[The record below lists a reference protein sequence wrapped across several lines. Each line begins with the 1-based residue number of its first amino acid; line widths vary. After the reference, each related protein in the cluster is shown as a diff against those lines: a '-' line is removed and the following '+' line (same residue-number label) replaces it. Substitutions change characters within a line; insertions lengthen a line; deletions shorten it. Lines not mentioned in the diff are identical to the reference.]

1 MASDPWN
8 LEDRFP
14 PAGTF
19 NAGSFTGLLDPRG
32 LLRRYGQ
39 NMVRAPQP
47 EDASPFGGGWGGPAL
62 SQQPEQPQP
71 DTPPPL
77 LSPMAYAGGGNPFG
91 PAVQPEP
98 EGFNWGRSLNNVG
111 AWLMANDTGGKSL
124 SALKDGDSDYSLT
137 SGPDGQLFQHNK
149 RTGRVQPVST
159 PSSQMVEMGEDIFG
173 NKIRAL
179 KIGQQFYPVQM
190 SGAAGGQGEGGAQGF
205 GLKQPVDAD
214 GAPLG
219 GQELLDYWRKTS
231 PKDAAVVEA
240 LLRGDMNLGTR
251 QVQKYAAAAALVDP
265 SYAQYDYNTRR
276 NMQIQATTGKVAQE
290 AKAMGTSMK
299 HAESLL
305 KWSEQIGGSNVAP
318 GIANPIYTGVRRE
331 VGDRAFQNARTQYLT
346 NAEALAVEA
355 AKVLSNGNVTAVK
368 DREEFRKVFDLNASP
383 TERMAAI
390 QKVVGLI
397 NDRFKQNEQQ
407 YQTVFPGR
415 TLNQFT
421 KDDRAKMDR
430 ILTLNPAEDA
440 GGVGWSD
447 IGAAA
452 TRVIPAIGAARD
464 AAGALKQRR
473 INKIVKETD

>member
-1 MASDPWN
+1 MAFDLWN

-14 PAGTF
+14 AAGAF
-19 NAGSFTGLLDPRG
+19 NAGSFTGLTDPRG

-39 NMVRAPQP
+39 QMARAPQP
-47 EDASPFGGGWGGPAL
+47 EDASPAL
-62 SQQPEQPQP
+62 SQQPAQPQP

-77 LSPMAYAGGGNPFG
+77 LSPMAYAGGGNQFG

-173 NKIRAL
+173 NKIRAI

-190 SGAAGGQGEGGAQGF
+190 SGAPGQQQPGGGAPD
-205 GLKQPVDAD
+205 LQPFDAD
-214 GAPLG
+214 GNPLS
-219 GQELLDYWRKTS
+219 GQALLDHWKKVR
-231 PKDAAVVEA
+231 PADAKVVEG
-240 LLRGDMNLGTR
+240 LLRGDLNLSMK
-251 QVQKYAAAAALVDP
+251 QAQKYERAVMLVDP

-318 GIANPIYTGVRRE
+318 GVVNPIYTGVRRE
-331 VGDRAFQNARTQYLT
+331 AGDRAFQNARTQYLT

-421 KDDRAKMDR
+421 KDDREKMDR

-447 IGAAA
+447 VGAAA